1 MSKQFIQQTTAIS
14 TEKRDQ
20 NRIYTTMQ
28 YSSSNLWRK
37 QCNTAAAQT
46 RAMSKQF
53 IQQCSTAA
61 TTSNAAQQQ
70 QSLEKETENRQ
81 I

>member
-46 RAMSKQF
+46 RAMASNEQAIYTAMQHSSNNK
-53 IQQCSTAA
+53 QCSTAA
-61 TTSNAAQQQ
+61 AISGERN
-70 QSLEKETENRQ
+70 
-81 I
+81 

>member
-1 MSKQFIQQTTAIS
+1 MSKQFIQQTAAIS

-28 YSSSNLWRK
+28 HSSSNLWRK
-37 QCNTAAAQT
+37 QCSTTASQT

-53 IQQCSTAA
+53 IQQSSTAA
-61 TTSNAAQQQ
+61 TASNATQQQ